1 MNDTGTSAPPD
12 DRGQVGSG
20 DREVEWRRV
29 AEDLAQLAR
38 QMVRCRRGLVLVA
51 VGAGLGLCVAATIA
65 SAAQGGDFWA
75 RWIWFAVVLVFA
87 LYAAVWRGLTA
98 APGNVLFSLHAWLT
112 LVGAL
117 TDIVIWALAGAG
129 FFFPAW
135 TISGYTVLLGV
146 HAIIRHGRRDSREQ
160 QLARRVDVLTR
171 TRRGAVDVQAAELH
185 RIERDLHDGAQARMV
200 SLAMNLG
207 LAEQLARRDPDAVV
221 GLLAEARA
229 SALTAVDELRT
240 VMSGIQPPVLSDRG
254 LVGAIEALALDLS
267 VPATVTAALPGR
279 PPVPVES
286 AVYLAVAECLANVV
300 KHSHARTAWV
310 TLRYT
315 RGVLLVDVGDD
326 GIGGAMIGTGTVG
339 AGTGLAGIVRRLE
352 LFDGTVVVHSPA
364 GGPTEVSME
373 VPCELSSPK
382 TSFSSATD

>member
-1 MNDTGTSAPPD
+1 
-12 DRGQVGSG
+12 
-20 DREVEWRRV
+20 
-29 AEDLAQLAR
+29 
-38 QMVRCRRGLVLVA
+38 
-51 VGAGLGLCVAATIA
+51 
-65 SAAQGGDFWA
+65 
-75 RWIWFAVVLVFA
+75 
-87 LYAAVWRGLTA
+87 
-98 APGNVLFSLHAWLT
+98 
-112 LVGAL
+112 
-117 TDIVIWALAGAG
+117 
-129 FFFPAW
+129 
-135 TISGYTVLLGV
+135 
-146 HAIIRHGRRDSREQ
+146 
-160 QLARRVDVLTR
+160 
-171 TRRGAVDVQAAELH
+171 VDVQAAELH

-315 RGVLLVDVGDD
+315 RDVLLVDVGDD

-382 TSFSSATD
+382 TTSSSATD